1 MLEHLEPKSV
11 FRFFEEMSAIP
22 HGSYNT
28 KAISD
33 WAAAFA
39 RERGLEYH
47 QDELNNVVIIKE
59 ATPGYESAEA
69 LILQAHLDMVCEK
82 TAECTKDMAKEGLDL
97 LIDGDFVRAKD
108 TTLGAD
114 NGIGVALALAALDD
128 GALRHPR
135 LEVVLTTEEEVGME
149 GVTGL
154 DVTPLQ
160 GRQMINLDS
169 AEEGV
174 FTVGC
179 SGGSRTTCVLPVA
192 RAPFEGAALRLAVSG
207 LTGGHSGIEI
217 DKRPASANMLMGR
230 FLGALADA
238 VETRIVYVRGGLKS
252 NAIPRDAEAVIV
264 TADAAAAKAVVE
276 RMTAVVKHE
285 YDVHEPNLTVTV
297 EETAAEQL
305 PLDAASTRRV
315 MYFLTCTP
323 NGVQE
328 MSQNFP
334 GKVQTSLNLGV
345 LDTHEDRMSA
355 LFLVRSAFGTQKEA
369 VNRKLRC
376 LMELLDGFVEVDN
389 DYPPW
394 EYRRDSALRER
405 MVAVF
410 REQYGRDPGIDA
422 THAGLECGQLCGKL
436 PGLDCVSIA
445 PDLWDLHTPWER
457 MSISSV
463 RRVWAFLRGVLEASK

>member
-11 FRFFEEMSAIP
+11 FGFFEEMSAIP

-33 WAAAFA
+33 WVAAFA
-39 RERGLEYH
+39 EARGLEYH
-47 QDELNNVVIIKE
+47 QDELNNVVLIKE
-59 ATPGYESAEA
+59 AAPGYETAEP

-82 TAECTKDMAKEGLDL
+82 TADCPKDMSKEGLDL
-97 LIDGDFVRAKD
+97 VIDGDFVRAKD

-128 GALRHPR
+128 DTLRHPR

-154 DVTPLQ
+154 DVTPLK

-179 SGGSRTTCVLPVA
+179 SGGSRTTCILPVT
-192 RAPFEGAALRLAVSG
+192 RAPFDGAALRIAVSG

-217 DKRPASANMLMGR
+217 DKRPASANMLLSR
-230 FLGALADA
+230 FLRAVADA
-238 VETRIVYVRGGLKS
+238 AETRLVYVRGGLKS

-264 TADAAAAKAVVE
+264 TADAAAAKAAVE
-276 RMTAVVKHE
+276 HMTAVVKHE

-297 EETAAEQL
+297 EEAAAELL
-305 PLDAASTRRV
+305 PMDASSSRRAL
-315 MYFLTCTP
+315 YFLTCTP

-345 LDTHEDRMSA
+345 LDTKEDKMTA
-355 LFLVRSAFGTQKEA
+355 LFLVRSAFGTQKEM

-394 EYRRDSALRER
+394 EYRRNSVLRER
-405 MVAVF
+405 MVTVF
-410 REQYGRDPGIDA
+410 RAQYGREPGIDA
-422 THAGLECGQLCGKL
+422 THAGLECGQMCGKL

-457 MSISSV
+457 MSISSIQ
-463 RRVWAFLRGVLEASK
+463 RVWTFLKGVLEASK

>member
-28 KAISD
+28 KEISD
-33 WAAAFA
+33 WVVAFA
-39 RERGLEYH
+39 EERGLEYH
-47 QDELNNVVIIKE
+47 QDDLNNVVIIKE
-59 ATPGYESAEA
+59 ATPGYEAAEA

-82 TAECTKDMAKEGLDL
+82 LADCPKDMAKEGLDL
-97 LIDGDFVRAKD
+97 VIDGDFIRAKD

-128 GALRHPR
+128 DTLCHPR

-154 DVTPLQ
+154 DVAPLQ
-160 GRQMINLDS
+160 SRQMINLDS

-179 SGGSRTTCVLPVA
+179 SGGSRTTCVLPVT
-192 RAPFEGAALRLAVSG
+192 RAPFDGAVLKIAISG

-217 DKRPASANMLMGR
+217 DKRPASANVLMSR
-230 FLGALADA
+230 FLRAVSDA
-238 VETRIVYVRGGLKS
+238 MEMRLVYVRGGLKS

-276 RMTAVVKHE
+276 HMTVVVKHE
-285 YDVHEPNLTVTV
+285 YDIHEPNLTVTV
-297 EETAAEQL
+297 EQAQADLL
-305 PLDAASTRRV
+305 PLDEDSNRRV

-345 LDTHEDRMSA
+345 LDIHEDRMSA
-355 LFLVRSAFGTQKEA
+355 LFLVRSAFATQKEM

-376 LMELLDGFVEVDN
+376 LMELLAGFVEVDN

-394 EYRRDSALRER
+394 EYRRDSVLRER
-405 MVAVF
+405 MVNVF
-410 REQYGRDPGIDA
+410 REQYGREPGIDA

-457 MSISSV
+457 MSISSIQ
-463 RRVWAFLRGVLEASK
+463 RVWKFLRGVLEASK